1 MDALAGV
8 TVMDC
13 SVALGAPVIEN
24 TTTSARGVASP
35 QLLQLVWKPLTGSG
49 KVRFAKKFAETV
61 RPVA

>member
-24 TTTSARGVASP
+24 TTTSSRGGAPP
-35 QLLQLVWKPLTGSG
+35 QLLQVVWNPLTETGG
-49 KVRFAKKFAETV
+49 VTFAKKSAEIV